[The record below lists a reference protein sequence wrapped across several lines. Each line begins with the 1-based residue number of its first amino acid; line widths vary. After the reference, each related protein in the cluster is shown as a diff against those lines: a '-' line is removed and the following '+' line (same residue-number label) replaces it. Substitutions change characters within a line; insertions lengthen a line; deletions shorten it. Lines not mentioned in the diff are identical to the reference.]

1 MKTRNPQNHAFDIR
15 AMIYPDDL
23 PGIRRI
29 WREVGWVDADEA
41 KHVDDFFS
49 VGKTLL
55 ATIDGEPECS
65 VHTVQ
70 GSLSLQDTPV
80 PLCAVTAVTTSRIG
94 RGHAFAK
101 RLTALQLQ
109 QAAAD
114 GAQVAALGMFDQGFY
129 DQLGFGSGGYDHELK
144 FDPATLKVNHR
155 VPTPRR
161 IGVDDYKSVHAAMCK
176 RQKVHGSVV
185 LFDDMLM
192 KSELNWTQDGF
203 GLGYGDA
210 EELTHFMWLS
220 GTGEHGPYRVTAMA
234 YQNTDQLL
242 ELLGL
247 LKSLAD
253 QVYSVKMI
261 QPPHIQLQDLLE
273 RPFRTR
279 GTTSGGK
286 HANEQYSFAWW
297 QLRIVDVAACVSA
310 FQATQPVSFQL
321 ELTDPVS
328 ALLADEKSEQ
338 GAGVSVSDKNWLG
351 AGGSYVVELGAQSRA
366 FPGSDPDLPE
376 LTCSINAF
384 TRLLWGVAKA
394 TSLAVTDDFKAPLDL
409 LKALDR
415 AVVLPTPHTGWDF

>member
-1 MKTRNPQNHAFDIR
+1 MKTLNLQNHALDIR
-15 AMIYPDDL
+15 PMVYPDDL
-23 PGIRRI
+23 PAIRRI
-29 WREVGWVDADEA
+29 WREVGWVDESEE

-49 VGKTLL
+49 VGNTLL
-55 ATIDGEPECS
+55 ATIDGDPECS

-70 GSLSLQDTPV
+70 GLLSLQDTEL

-109 QAAAD
+109 QAHAD

-129 DQLGFGSGGYDHELK
+129 DQLGFGSGAYDHQLK

-161 IGVDDYKSVHAAMCK
+161 IGIADYKAVHQAMCN
-176 RQKVHGSVV
+176 RHKVNGSVV
-185 LFDDMLM
+185 LFDDVLI
-192 KSELNWTQDGF
+192 KSELNWTEDGF
-203 GLGYGDA
+203 GLGYGAGDT
-210 EELTHFMWLS
+210 LTHFIWLS
-220 GTGEHGPYRVTAMA
+220 GKGEHGPYTVTTMA

-253 QVYSVKMI
+253 QVYTVKML

-279 GTTSGGK
+279 STTAGGT

-297 QLRIVDVAACVSA
+297 QLRILDVSACVAA
-310 FQATQPVSFQL
+310 FQAMQPAKFQL
-321 ELTDPVS
+321 EISDPATSLLEGGDGWQGS
-328 ALLADEKSEQ
+328 A
-338 GAGVSVSDKNWLG
+338 
-351 AGGSYVVELGAQSRA
+351 GSYVVELDKQSHA
-366 FPGSDPDLPE
+366 SLGQAPDLPV
-376 LTCSINAF
+376 LHCSINAF

-394 TSLAVTDDFKAPLDL
+394 TSLAVTDDFKAPSAL
-409 LKALDR
+409 LEILDR
-415 AVVLPTPHTGWDF
+415 SVVLPKPHTGWDF

>member
-1 MKTRNPQNHAFDIR
+1 
-15 AMIYPDDL
+15 MIYPDDL
-23 PGIRRI
+23 PAIRRI
-29 WREVGWVDADEA
+29 WREVGWVDESDE

-55 ATIDGEPECS
+55 ATIDGGPECS

-70 GSLSLQDTPV
+70 GLLTLQETTL

-109 QAAAD
+109 QAHAD
-114 GAQVAALGMFDQGFY
+114 GAHVAALGMFDQGFY
-129 DQLGFGSGGYDHELK
+129 DQLGFGSGGYDHQIK
-144 FDPATLKVNHR
+144 FDPGTLKVNHR

-161 IGVDDYKSVHAAMCK
+161 IGVDDYKAVHQAMCN
-176 RQKVHGSVV
+176 RQKVNGSVV
-185 LFDDMLM
+185 LFDDVLV
-192 KSELNWTQDGF
+192 KNDLNWTKDGF
-203 GLGYGDA
+203 GLGYGEGDA
-210 EELTHFMWLS
+210 LTHFIWLS
-220 GTGEHGPYRVTAMA
+220 GKGEHGPYTVTMMA

-253 QVYSVKMI
+253 QVYTVKLL

-279 GTTSGGK
+279 STTHGGT

-297 QLRIVDVAACVSA
+297 QLRILDVGACVAA
-310 FQATQPVSFQL
+310 FQAIQPIKFQL
-321 ELTDPVS
+321 DITDPVTS
-328 ALLADEKSEQ
+328 VLEGTDGWQ
-338 GAGVSVSDKNWLG
+338 GNS
-351 AGGSYVVELGAQSRA
+351 GSYVVELGKQSQA
-366 FPGSDPDLPE
+366 SLGMDSSLPV
-376 LTCSINAF
+376 LSCSINAF

-394 TSLAVTDDFKAPLDL
+394 TSLAVTDEFKAPSVL
-409 LKALDR
+409 LEALDR

>member
-1 MKTRNPQNHAFDIR
+1 MTAPNSQNHAIDIR
-15 AMIYPDDL
+15 PIVYPDDM
-23 PGIRRI
+23 PAIRRI
-29 WREVGWVDADEA
+29 WREVGWVDESDE

-55 ATIDGEPECS
+55 ATIDGDPECS

-70 GSLSLQDTPV
+70 GLLSLQDRAL

-109 QAAAD
+109 QAHAD

-129 DQLGFGSGGYDHELK
+129 DQLGFGSGGYDHQIK

-161 IGVDDYKSVHAAMCK
+161 IGVDDYKAVHQAMCN
-176 RQKVHGSVV
+176 RHKVNGSVV
-185 LFDDMLM
+185 LFDDILI
-192 KSELNWTQDGF
+192 KNELNWTKDGF
-203 GLGYGDA
+203 GLGYGEGDT
-210 EELTHFMWLS
+210 LTHFIWLS
-220 GTGEHGPYRVTAMA
+220 AKGEHGPYTVTTMA

-253 QVYSVKMI
+253 QVYTVKML

-279 GTTSGGK
+279 STTAGGT

-297 QLRIVDVAACVSA
+297 QLRILDVAACVAA
-310 FQATQPVSFQL
+310 FKAMQPVKFQL
-321 ELTDPVS
+321 EITDPATS
-328 ALLADEKSEQ
+328 LLEGTDGWQ
-338 GAGVSVSDKNWLG
+338 GNS
-351 AGGSYVVELGAQSRA
+351 GSYVVELGKQSKA
-366 FPGSDPDLPE
+366 SLGHDADLPVVH
-376 LTCSINAF
+376 CSINAF
-384 TRLLWGVAKA
+384 TRLLWGVANA
-394 TSLAVTDDFKAPLDL
+394 TSLAVTDEFRAPRAL
-409 LKALDR
+409 LEALDR
-415 AVVLPTPHTGWDF
+415 AVVLPTPHTGWEF